1 VHAHLD
7 VFVDARKVTVPAGLG
22 IDIDN
27 PGVHEFPDSPPGSG
41 ETGYGGIDPPCAT
54 PCISPL
60 HTHDVSGVIHTES
73 ATRKYNTLG
82 QLFTE
87 WGVELDE
94 HCVAEFCEPD
104 TDIAI
109 YVKGEPNTSDPRTI
123 ELTNFKEIAIVI
135 GTPPAEI
142 PAVGDFSAI

>member
-7 VFVDARKVTVPAGLG
+7 VFENGQKVTVPAGLG

-27 PGVHEFPDSPPGSG
+27 PGVHDFPDTPPGSG
-41 ETGYGGIDPPCAT
+41 ETGYGGIDPPCDT

-60 HTHDVSGVIHTES
+60 HTHDVSGIIHTES

-87 WGVELDE
+87 WNVKLDE
-94 HCVAEFCEPD
+94 NCVNTYCKPD
-104 TDIAI
+104 TDIAF
-109 YVKGEPNTSDPRTI
+109 YVDGKPYTRDPRAI
-123 ELTNFKEIAIVI
+123 PLTNLEEIAIVI

-142 PAVGDFSAI
+142 PSQGDFSAL